1 MRTGFIFMV
10 LLWGAAA
17 TPGAEQLYAIGSGVG
32 DRSSKFYRIDD
43 YDTAP
48 RAAYLGECGITVFDI
63 AFDSITRQFVVVD
76 YSSTLYRLNPAHGSL
91 SIIGTTGISR
101 LNALEFGL
109 SGNLYS
115 WGSGSAEL
123 YRLDPGSGAVTVV
136 GDTGWTSGGDLALD
150 TNGTLYGSTGTN
162 LIVIDP
168 VTGKGSSLGA
178 FGVSGVFGLEIDV
191 DGRMLA
197 AVGQEDQGRAELYWV
212 DKTTGV
218 ATLIGPI
225 AGAQDFGIYGLA
237 FSGSPVRPKPVVPL
251 AFQAVEI
258 AWPTETNRWYQ
269 PQWATS
275 LEVDQW
281 IDLGQPIQ
289 GNGSEF
295 SLFQSARHGEKKF
308 FRIVPLN

>member
-1 MRTGFIFMV
+1 MKTWFILMV
-10 LLWGAAA
+10 SLWGTVAAA
-17 TPGAEQLYAIGSGVG
+17 GAEQLYAIGSGVG

-48 RAAYLGECGITVFDI
+48 RAAFLGECGVTVFDI
-63 AFDSITRQFVVVD
+63 AYNPITRRFLTVD
-76 YSSTLYRLNPAHGSL
+76 YSSTLYQLNPATGSL

-101 LNALEFGL
+101 LNALEFGI

-115 WGSGSAEL
+115 WGSGSTEL

-136 GDTGWTSGGDLALD
+136 GDTGWTSGGDLACD

-168 VTGKGSSLGA
+168 VTGKGSNIGA

-191 DGRMLA
+191 NGRMLA
-197 AVGQEDQGRAELYWV
+197 GVGQEDQGRAGLYWV

-225 AGAQDFGIYGLA
+225 AGAQDMGIYGLA
-237 FSGSPVRPKPVVPL
+237 FSGSPLRPKPVVPL
-251 AFQAVEI
+251 AFQAIEI
-258 AWPTETNRWYQ
+258 AWPTETNHWYQ

-275 LEVDQW
+275 IEADQW
-281 IDLGQPIQ
+281 VDLGQPIL

-295 SLFQSARHGEKKF
+295 SLFNTVRNGEKKF